1 MTNAEAPET
10 TREAFLPS
18 AVAWIDER
26 RAFVA
31 EIDQAGQMTT
41 CSIERGGISVLS
53 YLALV
58 VDAIGDQERVL
69 ILGPGDV
76 RLELEREYVSIYH
89 RPDRLVDVEPAGAI
103 GTMDLAR
110 RLRELAS

>member
-1 MTNAEAPET
+1 MTIAEAPET
-10 TREAFLPS
+10 TTEAFRPS

-31 EIDQAGQMTT
+31 EMDRAGQMTT
-41 CSIERGGISVLS
+41 CSIERGGVSVLR

-58 VDAIGDQERVL
+58 VDAIGDQERIL

-76 RLELEREYVSIYH
+76 RLELEREYVAMYH
-89 RPDRLVDVEPAGAI
+89 LPDRLIDVESAGPI
-103 GTMDLAR
+103 GAMDLAR